1 MASDALSAVR
11 SVGRALAVL
20 SLFTFEHQTRSLREI
35 CTETGLP
42 RTTALRLLD
51 ALETTGMISGL
62 GGQEYAVGPGLLR
75 WGTLAS
81 ARFHLPAA
89 AQSALSELVE
99 TTRETASIYVRS
111 GYGRICIAQ
120 QESTQALRHVA
131 LVGRERP
138 LWVGAAGRILLSDLD
153 DRELDDV
160 LAHAAADGAPATLAR
175 QWRADILE
183 TGHAVTHNERE
194 DGLSVVAVPI
204 RTETGAVSAALST
217 AGPTARF
224 GPDRIPA
231 LLGALQ
237 TARDA
242 IETTPFP
249 RSVRA
254 GRV

>member
-1 MASDALSAVR
+1 MPSDALSGVR

-20 SLFTFEHQTRSLREI
+20 SLFTSEHQTRSLREI
-35 CTETGLP
+35 CARTGLP

-51 ALETTGMISGL
+51 ALETTGMISSL

-75 WGTLAS
+75 WATLAS

-99 TTRETASIYVRS
+99 TTGETASIYVRS
-111 GYGRICIAQ
+111 GYGRICVAQ

-153 DRELDDV
+153 DPELDDV
-160 LAHAAADGAPATLAR
+160 LAHAPGDGPSPDLVR
-175 QWRADILE
+175 RWRADVLE
-183 TGHAVTHNERE
+183 KGHAVTHNERE
-194 DGLSVVAVPI
+194 DGLSVIAVPI
-204 RTETGAVSAALST
+204 RIETGAVSATLST

-224 GPDRIPA
+224 GPDRIPSLLDA
-231 LLGALQ
+231 LE

-242 IETTPFP
+242 IEATPFP
-249 RSVRA
+249 RSVRT
-254 GRV
+254 GRI